1 MRNLWRRS
9 RASTRLGLISL
20 GLTILLSGSIYLIV
34 AAGGPDW
41 LATVANISQIIGLPL
56 AVVSIVVPS
65 VTARRSTVPEPVRVA
80 LARQV
85 HQQECQVRAALLRGV
100 IAADLSFDD
109 TDPAAAGYGAD
120 RGRDGDGRE
129 PEGSAVARWVSKKAA
144 GLLFWQE
151 TDPVPAGGDAG
162 GPPAGQGT
170 PAGVAGYFSALPD
183 QRLIIVGE
191 RGSGKTMLAIQLVI
205 DLNQAILDDPA
216 AGGPVAVRLSAASWP
231 TGRPPADWLA
241 DQLVLGYAMSRQE
254 AARLVAEH
262 AVLPIL
268 DGLDEMDP
276 DPVQTGGG
284 SPAPGSDPAPGGQG
298 DALEN
303 QGDALEKRG
312 DVLEKRDA
320 APVRAAALI
329 EELNRFYTGAVFGP
343 VVVTTRPD
351 RHTQLLE
358 RGLLLEHAR
367 QITIQPLTVQQV
379 TDYLH
384 RRYRYQPRQ
393 HHAWQAVL
401 DRIDHPGHA
410 GVREFLSTPWRLIL
424 ATSAI
429 DHDPG
434 QAAQLVPHT
443 DHHSTETAA
452 QTRQRL
458 ESGMLANFIPA
469 ATALTPRGRS
479 SYTPEQVER
488 WLTALARHLRWQAG
502 YLQHHPAPSGMSEVD
517 IVPHLL
523 WPIGGRHLTRLLHT
537 TALLVGIVAVAA
549 PVLIPF
555 PPAPWPDETPRWV
568 MGAVLGMTSL
578 PLLLSHAEWPAPHV
592 TMRNI
597 SAPALQAGLGGGL
610 MSGLLI
616 VGLAA
621 IGSVFGTVR
630 TELVVMAV
638 FGLVGGPVG
647 GLVFGLMGGRG
658 SWNPSADLVSPR
670 QAVHRDL
677 VFGLAS
683 GLVLGIMGGL
693 VGGPFGFIFGLIF
706 VMLTS
711 LTSAQG
717 FISPPGESRD
727 DDRLS
732 EVITI
737 AVGFGLMVALGA
749 VVDPP
754 MGLRVDL
761 EIGLWSGLVG
771 GLVLAFVGGLT
782 VGSSGAYYVIGIM
795 LAALRGRLPWRFA
808 AFCQWACQA
817 GLLRVAGTGYQFRH
831 RELQAWLAEHG

>member
-1 MRNLWRRS
+1 MPDRDGTHHHTIMRNLWRRS
-9 RASTRLGLISL
+9 RASTRLGLISI

-41 LATVANISQIIGLPL
+41 LTTVANISQIIGLPL

-65 VTARRSTVPEPVRVA
+65 LTARRSTAPEPVRVA

-109 TDPAAAGYGAD
+109 TDPAAAGYSAD
-120 RGRDGDGRE
+120 RDRDGDGRE
-129 PEGSAVARWVSKKAA
+129 PEGGAVARWVSKKAA

-151 TDPVPAGGDAG
+151 TDPLPPQDGADV
-162 GPPAGQGT
+162 PPAGQGT
-170 PAGVAGYFSALPD
+170 LANAAGYLSALPGR
-183 QRLIIVGE
+183 RLIIVGE
-191 RGSGKTMLAIQLVI
+191 RGSGKTMLVIQMVI
-205 DLNQAILDDPA
+205 DLNQAVLDDPA
-216 AGGPVAVRLSAASWP
+216 AGGPVAIRLSAASWP
-231 TGRPPADWLA
+231 TGRPLADWLA
-241 DQLVLGYAMSRQE
+241 DQLVLGYAMSPQE
-254 AARLVAEH
+254 AGRLVAEN

-276 DPVQTGGG
+276 DPIQADGGD
-284 SPAPGSDPAPGGQG
+284 PVPGTDPAPGDQD
-298 DALEN
+298 DALDR
-303 QGDALEKRG
+303 Q
-312 DVLEKRDA
+312 DA
-320 APVRAAALI
+320 APGRAAALI
-329 EELNRFYTGAVFGP
+329 DELNRFYTGAAFGP
-343 VVVTTRPD
+343 VVVTTRPG
-351 RHTQLLE
+351 RHTQLIE

-367 QITIQPLTVQQV
+367 QITIRPLTVPQV

-401 DRIDHPGHA
+401 DRLDHSGHA

-434 QAAQLVPHT
+434 QAAQFVPHA
-443 DHHSTETAA
+443 DRHSTETAA

-458 ESGMLANFIPA
+458 EGSMLANFIPA
-469 ATALTPRGRS
+469 ATALTPRGRG

-488 WLTALARHLRWQAG
+488 WLTVLARHLRWQAD
-502 YLQHHPAPSGMSEVD
+502 YLRHHPAPSGMSGVD

-523 WPIGGRHLTRLLHT
+523 WPIGGRRLTRLLHT
-537 TALLVGIVAVAA
+537 TAMLVGIVTVAA
-549 PVLIPF
+549 LVLTPF
-555 PPAPWPDETPRWV
+555 PPAPWPDEAPRWV
-568 MGAVLGMTSL
+568 LGAVLGVTFL
-578 PLLLSHAEWPAPHV
+578 PLLVYRTEWPAPHV
-592 TMRNI
+592 AMRNI

-621 IGSVFGTVR
+621 IGSVFGTVKS
-630 TELVVMAV
+630 ELVVMAV

-670 QAVHRDL
+670 QAVHLDL

-683 GLVLGIMGGL
+683 GLVLGITGGV
-693 VGGPFGFIFGLIF
+693 VGGPFGFIFGLTF
-706 VMLTS
+706 VMLASFTS
-711 LTSAQG
+711 TQG
-717 FISPPGESRD
+717 FIPQGESGEE
-727 DDRLS
+727 DRLS
-732 EVITI
+732 VVITI

-754 MGLRVDL
+754 MGIRADL
-761 EIGLWSGLVG
+761 GVGLWSGLVG
-771 GLVLAFVGGLT
+771 GLVLAFMGGLT
-782 VGSSGAYYVIGIM
+782 VGSSGAYYAIGIM

-831 RELQAWLAEHG
+831 HELQSWLTDHG

>member
-9 RASTRLGLISL
+9 RTSTRLGLISI
-20 GLTILLSGSIYLIV
+20 GLTTLLSGSIYLIV

-41 LATVANISQIIGLPL
+41 LTTVANISQIIGLPL

-65 VTARRSTVPEPVRVA
+65 VIARRSTVPEPVRVA

-109 TDPAAAGYGAD
+109 TDPAAVGYSAD

-151 TDPVPAGGDAG
+151 TDPVPPGDDAG

-170 PAGVAGYFSALPD
+170 LAGVAGYFSALPD
-183 QRLIIVGE
+183 RRLIIVGE
-191 RGSGKTMLAIQLVI
+191 RGSGKTMLVIQMVI
-205 DLNQAILDDPA
+205 DLNQAILDDSA
-216 AGGPVAVRLSAASWP
+216 AGGPVAIRLSAASWP

-276 DPVQTGGG
+276 DPVQTDGG
-284 SPAPGSDPAPGGQG
+284 SPAAGSDPAPDGQG
-298 DALEN
+298 DVLES
-303 QGDALEKRG
+303 QG

-343 VVVTTRPD
+343 VVVTTRPG
-351 RHTQLLE
+351 RHTELIE

-367 QITIQPLTVQQV
+367 QITIQPLTVPQI

-384 RRYRYQPRQ
+384 RRYRYQPRR

-401 DRIDHPGHA
+401 DRLDHPGHE

-443 DHHSTETAA
+443 DRHSTETAA
-452 QTRQRL
+452 QTRRRL
-458 ESGMLANFIPA
+458 EGSMLADFIPA
-469 ATALTPRGRS
+469 ATALTPRGRG

-488 WLTALARHLRWQAG
+488 WLTALARHLRWQAD
-502 YLQHHPAPSGMSEVD
+502 YLRHHPAPSGMSEVD

-523 WPIGGRHLTRLLHT
+523 WPIGGRLLTRLLHT
-537 TALLVGIVAVAA
+537 TALLVGIVVVAA
-549 PVLIPF
+549 LVLTPF

-568 MGAVLGMTSL
+568 LGAVLGGTFL
-578 PLLLSHAEWPAPHV
+578 PLFLFRTEWPAPHV
-592 TMRNI
+592 TMRHI

-610 MSGLLI
+610 MSGLMI

-621 IGSVFGTVR
+621 IGSVFDTVR
-630 TELVVMAV
+630 IDLVVMAV
-638 FGLVGGPVG
+638 FGIVGGPVG
-647 GLVFGLMGGRG
+647 GLVFGLMGGQG

-677 VFGLAS
+677 MFGLAS
-683 GLVLGIMGGL
+683 GLVLGIVGGL
-693 VGGPFGFIFGLIF
+693 VGGPFGFVFGFVF
-706 VMLTS
+706 VMLAS
-711 LTSAQG
+711 FASAQG
-717 FISPPGESRD
+717 FGTSGESGD
-727 DDRLS
+727 DDHFS
-732 EVITI
+732 AVITI

-754 MGLRVDL
+754 MGIRADL
-761 EIGLWSGLVG
+761 GAGLWSGLVG
-771 GLVLAFVGGLT
+771 GLVLAPLGSLT
-782 VGSSGAYYVIGIM
+782 VGSGGAYYAIGIM

-831 RELQAWLAEHG
+831 RELQSWLTDHR

>member
-9 RASTRLGLISL
+9 RTSTRLGLVSI

-41 LATVANISQIIGLPL
+41 LTTVANISQIIGLPL

-65 VTARRSTVPEPVRVA
+65 VAARRSTVPEPVRVA

-109 TDPAAAGYGAD
+109 TDPAAAGYSAD
-120 RGRDGDGRE
+120 RGRDGDGDGDGRE
-129 PEGSAVARWVSKKAA
+129 PEGGAVARWVSKKAA

-151 TDPVPAGGDAG
+151 TDPLPPRDGAG
-162 GPPAGQGT
+162 GPPAEQGT
-170 PAGVAGYFSALPD
+170 PAGVAGYFSTLPD

-191 RGSGKTMLAIQLVI
+191 RGSGKTMLVIQLVI

-216 AGGPVAVRLSAASWP
+216 AGGPVAIRLSAASWP

-241 DQLVLGYAMSRQE
+241 DQLVLGYALSPQE
-254 AARLVAEH
+254 ARRLVAEN

-276 DPVQTGGG
+276 DPIQADGG
-284 SPAPGSDPAPGGQG
+284 DPAPGTDPAPG
-298 DALEN
+298 D
-303 QGDALEKRG
+303 QDDAPDR
-312 DVLEKRDA
+312 RDA

-329 EELNRFYTGAVFGP
+329 DELNRFYAGAVFGP

-351 RHTQLLE
+351 RHTQLIE

-367 QITIQPLTVQQV
+367 QITIRPLTVPQI

-384 RRYRYQPRQ
+384 RRYRYQPRR

-401 DRIDHPGHA
+401 DRLDHSGYA

-434 QAAQLVPHT
+434 QAAQLVPHS
-443 DHHSTETAA
+443 DRHSTETETAA
-452 QTRQRL
+452 QTRRRL
-458 ESGMLANFIPA
+458 EGGMLADFIPA
-469 ATALTPRGRS
+469 ATALTPRGRG

-488 WLTALARHLRWQAG
+488 WLTALARHLRWQAD
-502 YLQHHPAPSGMSEVD
+502 YLRHHPAPSGMSEVD

-523 WPIGGRHLTRLLHT
+523 WPIGGRRLTRLLHT
-537 TALLVGIVAVAA
+537 TALLIGIVVVAA
-549 PVLIPF
+549 LVLTPF
-555 PPAPWPDETPRWV
+555 PPAPWPGETPRWV
-568 MGAVLGMTSL
+568 LGAVLGVTFL
-578 PLLLSHAEWPAPHV
+578 PLLDRAEWPAPHV
-592 TMRNI
+592 AMRNI

-610 MSGLLI
+610 LSGLMI

-621 IGSVFGTVR
+621 IGSVFGTVKS
-630 TELVVMAV
+630 ELVVMAV
-638 FGLVGGPVG
+638 FGLVGGPLG

-677 VFGLAS
+677 MFGLAS
-683 GLVLGIMGGL
+683 GLVLGIMGGV
-693 VGGPFGFIFGLIF
+693 VGGPFGFIFGLAF
-706 VMLTS
+706 VMLASFAST
-711 LTSAQG
+711 QG
-717 FISPPGESRD
+717 FIPQGESEKE
-727 DDRLS
+727 DRLS
-732 EVITI
+732 VVITI

-754 MGLRVDL
+754 MGIRADL
-761 EIGLWSGLVG
+761 EVGLWSGLVG
-771 GLVLAFVGGLT
+771 GLVLAFMGGLT
-782 VGSSGAYYVIGIM
+782 VGSSGAYYAIGIM
-795 LAALRGRLPWRFA
+795 LAALRGRLPWRFT

-831 RELQAWLAEHG
+831 HELQSWLTDHR